1 MRWRA
6 WHTRAN
12 RTARRAHRYCG
23 THHRGRGRSP
33 GGGGLQTRREG
44 APSLAEAAF
53 GVRLAAASEGASPL
67 LQGVA
72 AVHHHPAV
80 LTSEE
85 GRVVASSSVAAGRL
99 RVFPEAAAEPPSLP
113 MALPCVV
120 AALEV
125 AYLEVAH
132 PETSEAS
139 RLEAVHLAQE
149 ARPEAAARPEVAC
162 RGEPNSGGA
171 CRGAVRPEE
180 ACRAAPHPVVARL
193 PDEGRLASAARPW
206 AEGHQRLAGRLA
218 WATVA
223 RQTVPFLALAEKAV
237 LPAARRQVGQPSWG
251 APMGRTPPAG
261 GCMPASCQ
269 AVRCSL
275 RHGCALRHG
284 WTLRPGRCNTGR
296 SHPSRSSWWSTHWRA
311 CVHHEER
318 NDAVNTEEILQ
329 AARSKKSTD
338 CARLRGI
345 DANVRFGQHLLA
357 LVARPVGAAA
367 FCALVLRGRRCALE
381 TRHPE
386 ACGGGGLG
394 PRVGHKW
401 AAQRQRSQ
409 EPL

>member
-1 MRWRA
+1 M
-6 WHTRAN
+6 
-12 RTARRAHRYCG
+12 
-23 THHRGRGRSP
+23 
-33 GGGGLQTRREG
+33 
-44 APSLAEAAF
+44 
-53 GVRLAAASEGASPL
+53 RLAAASEGASPL

-80 LTSEE
+80 RTSEE

-139 RLEAVHLAQE
+139 RPEAVHLAQE

-251 APMGRTPPAG
+251 GRPWVVHHQLAAA
-261 GCMPASCQ
+261 CQAASCQ
-269 AVRCSL
+269 AVEVLPATWVRPAAWVDAATREVQYREEPSQQVELVEHPLEGL
-275 RHGCALRHG
+275 R
-284 WTLRPGRCNTGR
+284 TP
-296 SHPSRSSWWSTHWRA
+296 
-311 CVHHEER
+311 
-318 NDAVNTEEILQ
+318 
-329 AARSKKSTD
+329 
-338 CARLRGI
+338 
-345 DANVRFGQHLLA
+345 
-357 LVARPVGAAA
+357 
-367 FCALVLRGRRCALE
+367 
-381 TRHPE
+381 
-386 ACGGGGLG
+386 
-394 PRVGHKW
+394 
-401 AAQRQRSQ
+401 
-409 EPL
+409 